1 MKDYIILICE
11 KNYHGFREEGRATI
25 SNMVPPVWTQPPHA
39 SLTLEQVQSLLSVA
53 YGSMT
58 GLKCVAD
65 LSSCS
70 VVQKEIHSG
79 NGEES

>member
-11 KNYHGFREEGRATI
+11 KNYHGFREEGRCVC
-25 SNMVPPVWTQPPHA
+25 SHLVPPVWSQPPHA

-65 LSSCS
+65 LSSHS
-70 VVQKEIHSG
+70 VEKKEIHSVD
-79 NGEES
+79 GEES